1 MEFNNTVAQTFY
13 GIVVLLI
20 SFTNIWIYEE
30 LPHLSN
36 SQVTIKKAREEN
48 RYTVWD
54 IAIWDIAIKLIGLIL
69 TLTIFPSAMA
79 WAVSITAVIVILPR
93 SIK

>member
-54 IAIWDIAIKLIGLIL
+54 IAIKLIGLIL

-79 WAVSITAVIVILPR
+79 WAVGITAVIVILPR